1 VSFYTGPTH
10 RQGHPSKLNFPIMST
25 PATPSEAPHEF
36 VAGPEDVGKRLDV
49 FLTEK
54 LPAHSRVQ
62 LRRIIV
68 GGHVKVDGLGRKVA
82 YKLVGGERVMVQ
94 LPEMPT
100 AGALPENIPLD
111 VLYEDEHLLAVNKP
125 PFMVVHPARGHWSGT
140 LASALAF
147 HFDQLST
154 AGGPTRPGIVHRL
167 DRDTS
172 GVMVIAKTDQIH
184 FAIAAQFEQRETE
197 KEYFALVLGEPDRD
211 RDWISQPI
219 GPHPYQRE
227 KMAIR
232 PGHPDAREA
241 TTFYEVVERF
251 NGFAAL
257 KVFPKTGR
265 THQIR
270 VHLAHIR
277 HSVLCDRL
285 YGGRA
290 QITQGE
296 IEKRREDDVVILDR
310 QALHARRLK
319 IRHPITG
326 QPLEFEAPILPDI
339 QRALDELRAFRKK

>member
-1 VSFYTGPTH
+1 MSN
-10 RQGHPSKLNFPIMST
+10 PSPD
-25 PATPSEAPHEF
+25 APLEF
-36 VAGPEDVGKRLDV
+36 VASETDIGKRLDV
-49 FLTEK
+49 FLTEQ

-62 LRRIIV
+62 LRRVIV
-68 GGHVKVDGLGRKVA
+68 SGGVKVDGLGRKVA
-82 YKLVGGERVMVQ
+82 YKLNGGERITIH
-94 LPEMPT
+94 LPPMPT
-100 AGALPENIPLD
+100 AGAMPENIPLE

-154 AGGPTRPGIVHRL
+154 AGGPTRPGIIHRL

-172 GVMVIAKTDQIH
+172 GVMVIAKHDPIH
-184 FAIAAQFEQRETE
+184 FAIAEQFELRETV
-197 KEYFALVLGEPDRD
+197 KEYLALVLGVPDRD

-232 PGHPDAREA
+232 PGHSEAREA
-241 TTFYEVVERF
+241 TTFYEVEERF
-251 NGFAAL
+251 DGFALL
-257 KVFPKTGR
+257 KLLPKTGR
-265 THQIR
+265 THQLR

-277 HSVLCDRL
+277 NPVLCDRL

-290 QITQGE
+290 QITRGE
-296 IEKRREDDVVILDR
+296 IEHRLEDDDIVLNR

-319 IRHPITG
+319 IRHPITQ
-326 QPLEFEAPILPDI
+326 QPLEFEAPIPDDI
-339 QRALDELRAFRKK
+339 QGVLDLMRQFRRRG

>member
-1 VSFYTGPTH
+1 
-10 RQGHPSKLNFPIMST
+10 MST
-25 PATPSEAPHEF
+25 ASSPDEPLEF
-36 VAGPEDVGKRLDV
+36 VAAETDIGKRLDV
-49 FLTEK
+49 FLTEQ

-62 LRRIIV
+62 LRRVIV
-68 GGHVKVDGLGRKVA
+68 GGGVKVDGLGRKVA
-82 YKLVGGERVMVQ
+82 FKLTGGERVTVV
-94 LPEMPT
+94 LPDMPT
-100 AGALPENIPLD
+100 AGAQPENIPLE

-172 GVMVIAKTDQIH
+172 GVMVIAKKDPIH
-184 FAIAAQFEQRETE
+184 FALADQFEQRETE
-197 KEYFALVLGEPDRD
+197 KEYLAIVLGGPDRD

-219 GPHPYQRE
+219 APHPYQRE

-232 PGHPDAREA
+232 PGHPEAREA

-251 NGFAAL
+251 DGFACL
-257 KVFPKTGR
+257 KLLPKTGR
-265 THQIR
+265 THQLR
-270 VHLAHIR
+270 VHLAHLK
-277 HSVLCDRL
+277 HPVLCDRL

-290 QITQGE
+290 QITRGE
-296 IEKRREDDVVILDR
+296 IERRREDDVILLNR

-319 IRHPITG
+319 IRHPITQ
-326 QPLEFEAPILPDI
+326 QPLEFEAPIPADI
-339 QRALDELRAFRKK
+339 QGVLDALRQFRRR

>member
-1 VSFYTGPTH
+1 
-10 RQGHPSKLNFPIMST
+10 MST
-25 PATPSEAPHEF
+25 ASSPDAPLEF
-36 VAGPEDVGKRLDV
+36 VAGEADIGKRLDV
-49 FLTEK
+49 FLTEQ

-62 LRRIIV
+62 LRRVIV
-68 GGHVKVDGLGRKVA
+68 GGGVKVDGLGRKVA
-82 YKLVGGERVMVQ
+82 YKLTGGERVSIV

-100 AGALPENIPLD
+100 AGAQPEDIPLE

-147 HFDQLST
+147 HFEQLST

-172 GVMVIAKTDQIH
+172 GVMVIAKHDPIH
-184 FAIAAQFEQRETE
+184 FALAAQFEHRETE
-197 KEYFALVLGEPDRD
+197 KEYAAIVLGDPDRD

-251 NGFAAL
+251 DGFAWMKL
-257 KVFPKTGR
+257 LPKTGR
-265 THQIR
+265 THQLR
-270 VHLAHIR
+270 VHLGHLR
-277 HSVLCDRL
+277 HPVLCDRL

-296 IEKRREDDVVILDR
+296 IAHRREDDVILLNR

-319 IRHPITG
+319 IHHPVTQ
-326 QPLEFEAPILPDI
+326 QPLEFEAPIPADI
-339 QRALDELRAFRKK
+339 QGVLDALRQFRRRPAR

>member
-1 VSFYTGPTH
+1 
-10 RQGHPSKLNFPIMST
+10 MSL
-25 PATPSEAPHEF
+25 PASPGDLLEFTADEA
-36 VAGPEDVGKRLDV
+36 DVGKRLDV
-49 FLTEK
+49 FLTER

-62 LRRIIV
+62 LRRVIV
-68 GGHVKVDGLGRKVA
+68 GGGVKVDGQGRKVA
-82 YKLVGGERVMVQ
+82 FKLSAGEKVTVV

-100 AGALPENIPLD
+100 AGAQPENIPLE
-111 VLYEDEHLLAVNKP
+111 VLYEDDHIIAVNKP
-125 PFMVVHPARGHWSGT
+125 PAMVVHPSRGHWSGT

-172 GVMVIAKTDQIH
+172 GVMVIAKQDPIH
-184 FAIAAQFEQRETE
+184 YALADQFEQRETE
-197 KEYFALVLGEPDRD
+197 KEYFAIVVGEPDRD

-232 PGHPDAREA
+232 PGHPDARDA
-241 TTFYEVVERF
+241 TTFYEVTERF
-251 NGFAAL
+251 DGFAVL
-257 KVFPKTGR
+257 KVLPKTGR

-270 VHLAHIR
+270 VHLAHLR
-277 HSVLCDRL
+277 HPVLCDRL

-290 QITQGE
+290 QITRGE
-296 IEKRREDDVVILDR
+296 IELRREDDAVLLSR

-319 IRHPITG
+319 VRHPITR
-326 QPLEFEAPILPDI
+326 QPLEFEAPIPADLQGVVD
-339 QRALDELRAFRKK
+339 LLRQFRRR